1 MNLLDLYR
9 DDASGMG
16 KITSVSGG
24 NEFRGPCP
32 KCGGTDRFGVW
43 PNQNEGAGS
52 FFCGRGALGGNG
64 CGIGGDAIQYLRDV
78 RNYSYHEA
86 CDCLGITP
94 ARGGESL
101 QYKSPVA
108 PKKYQEPAFV
118 AKEAVYPD
126 DVVDPALWREH
137 GMKFV
142 NECHEAIQ
150 SRPMSI
156 AYLMARGISREQI
169 AKFKIGF
176 HGGSTRGDKEYQPT
190 FRPWPS
196 WGLKPETREGGKFR
210 MLILPAGLV
219 LPHIVDGLLH
229 GITIR
234 LLRPD
239 PKQPT
244 KKYHYVRGSIRDMWV
259 TNPTAK
265 VFVLQEAQFDCI
277 AVDGAAGDLVG
288 TVGLGST
295 GTKPDA
301 RTAAL
306 LKDSL
311 GILDGLDFDEPR
323 RNPQTGRMERPGA
336 AGGKWWKEQYP
347 DQYKRWPVPVGKDAG
362 EAFAAG
368 VDLRMWIQAGL
379 PPGLQG
385 DKPTVLDNKNKDTL
399 PAAVPVPEIKK
410 PATPS
415 KKKENPEQQRIE
427 QILKAKQFPQTDD
440 VVELR
445 TLLAQAEGFFR
456 VYGKGTGVGPVVSPE
471 WSNKYVEKRS
481 RISWLL
487 YNSEAIGKIIG
498 NLADG
503 LYGPDHLSA

>member
-9 DDASGMG
+9 DDAGDLG

-24 NEFRGPCP
+24 SEYRGPCP
-32 KCGGTDRFGVW
+32 KCGGNDRFGVW
-43 PNQNEGAGS
+43 PLQNEGAGS

-64 CGIGGDAIQYLRDV
+64 CGIGGDAIQYLREV

-118 AKEAVYPD
+118 AKEAVYPE

-142 NECHEAIQ
+142 NECHEAIK
-150 SRPMSI
+150 SRPLSI

-169 AKFKIGF
+169 NKYKIGF
-176 HGGSTRGDKEYQPT
+176 HHGSTRGEVEYQPT

-196 WGLKPETREGGKFR
+196 WGLKAETREGGKFR

-219 LPHIVDGLLH
+219 LPYIVDGLLH
-229 GITIR
+229 RITIR

-239 PKQPT
+239 PKQPK
-244 KKYHYVRGSIRDMWV
+244 KKYHYVRGSIRDLWV
-259 TNPTAK
+259 SNQTAK
-265 VFVLQEAQFDCI
+265 AFVLQEAEFDCV

-288 TVGLGST
+288 TIGLGST

-301 RTAAL
+301 RTAEL
-306 LKDSL
+306 LKNSMA
-311 GILDGLDFDEPR
+311 ILDGLDFDEPR

-336 AGGKWWKEQYP
+336 AGGKWWREQYP
-347 DQYKRWPVPVGKDAG
+347 QYKRWPVPVGKDAG
-362 EAFAAG
+362 EAYAAG
-368 VDLRMWIQAGL
+368 VDLRMWIEAGL
-379 PPGLQG
+379 PP
-385 DKPTVLDNKNKDTL
+385 VLLGEKAPVVSAPVAPVAK
-399 PAAVPVPEIKK
+399 AVPEIKK
-410 PATPS
+410 PDAAS
-415 KKKENPEQQRIE
+415 INFEKQERQRIDQLLRE
-427 QILKAKQFPQTDD
+427 KQLPQTSE
-440 VVELR
+440 VQELR
-445 TLLAQAEGFFR
+445 ALLAQAKGFFR
-456 VYGKGTGVGPVVSPE
+456 IYGRGTGVGPVVSPE
-471 WSNKYVEKRS
+471 WSEQHVEKRS

-487 YNSEAIGKIIG
+487 YNSESVGNIIG

-503 LYGPDHLSA
+503 MYGPDHLCA